1 MVRRRLLLIAISAA
15 VTFAPLNTAE
25 APPDPDACSGTMAW
39 VDGCATP
46 AGTLTPTEAILE
58 AVTSGG
64 GDAPP
69 PLAEQSVVDD
79 ALFYE
84 SEEAPKPEPAVSEN
98 CSPLNPQQCWMP
110 PTEPDPSAP
119 VPGTIITLRDIA
131 SFVPAKPVGDMEPR
145 GWAVRDLPANFIADA
160 STQIITGTLLG
171 QPADVR
177 FTPVGYRWTHSD
189 GGLVESATP
198 GTTWESLGLREF
210 TATDTSHQYDESGR
224 YTVTLDIVLRA
235 EYRFAGS
242 AWRPIAGTL
251 TITGDP
257 QPVLVG
263 QIDTVLVDSDCIQNP
278 TGPGC

>member
-1 MVRRRLLLIAISAA
+1 MVRRRLLLSAA
-15 VTFAPLNTAE
+15 ATAVVALLWSTNALGAAANEIDIVSGQNVDGATRLDGSRDGTAPATEPSAEDEEGPEEDTAQEEADRALNLIEVALG
-25 APPDPDACSGTMAW
+25 DDRDACS
-39 VDGCATP
+39 
-46 AGTLTPTEAILE
+46 PT
-58 AVTSGG
+58 
-64 GDAPP
+64 
-69 PLAEQSVVDD
+69 
-79 ALFYE
+79 
-84 SEEAPKPEPAVSEN
+84 
-98 CSPLNPQQCWMP
+98 NPNRCFV
-110 PTEPDPSAP
+110 TEPDPAAP
-119 VPGTIITLRDIA
+119 IPGTIITLRDIA
-131 SFVPAKPVGDMEPR
+131 SFVPAKPAGDMEPR

-189 GGLVESATP
+189 GGIIESATP

-210 TATDTSHQYDESGR
+210 TATATSHQYDESGH